1 MSITMSADAHTQM
14 MNDINEKGREIR
26 KLKEEMRIVV
36 EVAQKG
42 YDRGNA
48 DITTLI
54 EENEKLKED
63 IKEAV
68 DVVRIMSK
76 TEELNLDLQMKQ
88 NEKLME
94 IKRHYD
100 AGHLADCWKLDDD
113 YVITLPNEE
122 DDEDN

>member
-54 EENEKLKED
+54 EENEKLKE
-63 IKEAV
+63 
-68 DVVRIMSK
+68 
-76 TEELNLDLQMKQ
+76 
-88 NEKLME
+88 KLME